1 MSPPAMRKR
10 ETISLFHVVNSLVS
24 SLKRKHLE
32 KLLALTFYRSA
43 VWEPWRNVL
52 C

>member
-1 MSPPAMRKR
+1 MRKR

-24 SLKRKHLE
+24 SLEREHLE
-32 KLLALTFYRSA
+32 KLLALTFYRPA